1 MRTPAHARTS
11 FLVTPRLRALAQA
24 PEVADAPDTY
34 KGDLVDVW
42 SLGVMLYV
50 CVVCDYPFGAP
61 ALCVNH
67 SRRTCLRG
75 PRSHPPFL
83 PAFQHCC
90 SHVPRVERARTG
102 VPRRALRAHGAACC
116 NTANFLRRRQVTTG
130 RAGSPRARC

>member
-61 ALCVNH
+61 ALSFCKPLSQN
-67 SRRTCLRG
+67 LR
-75 PRSHPPFL
+75 L
-83 PAFQHCC
+83 T
-90 SHVPRVERARTG
+90 RARRG
-102 VPRRALRAHGAACC
+102 L
-116 NTANFLRRRQVTTG
+116 L
-130 RAGSPRARC
+130 